1 MNLEDDL
8 DALTERA
15 ARALIQDIRER
26 MEEAVAQVRSEVVHN
41 AARDLHARLAV
52 KLAAHYNMGADKLEV
67 TLCIDGV
74 KQETKT

>member
-15 ARALIQDIRER
+15 ARALIQDMRER
-26 MEEAVAQVRSEVVHN
+26 IHAAVEQMTGEIVAK
-41 AARDLHARLAV
+41 AALDLHARLAV
-52 KLAAHYNMGADKLEV
+52 KLAAHYNMDADKLEV

-74 KQETKT
+74 KQST